1 MEGKTRNEEKN
12 ETDWEELP
20 YFQST
25 VRQVWDLPVMENKE
39 INVSCQEVNWI
50 LLKIGQRVAEEE

>member
-1 MEGKTRNEEKN
+1 MEGKTRNEKN

>member
-1 MEGKTRNEEKN
+1 MEGKTRMEKDV

-25 VRQVWDLPVMENKE
+25 ARQVRDLPVMENKE
-39 INVSCQEVNWI
+39 MYYSPGRKLNLSS
-50 LLKIGQRVAEEE
+50 K